1 MKFSYQ
7 RAKGYKIMR
16 DKVRDIE
23 VAGALRVLHQIQKT
37 LAERVRFGMIYDYA
51 WPSGVGPKVAEPTLR
66 LIDPYPGA
74 APSEELRPR

>member
-51 WPSGVGPKVAEPTLR
+51 
-66 LIDPYPGA
+66 
-74 APSEELRPR
+74 